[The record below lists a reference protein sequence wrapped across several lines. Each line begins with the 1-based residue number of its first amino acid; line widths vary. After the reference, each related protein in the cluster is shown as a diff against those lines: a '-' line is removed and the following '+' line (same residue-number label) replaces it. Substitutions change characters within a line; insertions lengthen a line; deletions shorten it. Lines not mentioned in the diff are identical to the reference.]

1 MRAVLLATAFCLITV
16 PAFAVDPWAGT
27 ATADIQDTAQVN
39 DVTGGATVVAEE
51 ARSGFGNPFANA
63 STAALDG
70 TDDAAAALNA
80 IAPAAGETNTDA
92 TDAAAVEPAA
102 GTEPVT
108 EDNSGEPV
116 EIAPEDKGTD
126 IVGP

>member
-1 MRAVLLATAFCLITV
+1 MRALLLATAFCLITV

-27 ATADIQDTAQVN
+27 AVETAQVN

-63 STAALDG
+63 SNAALDG

-80 IAPAAGETNTDA
+80 IAPAAGETTDSA
-92 TDAAAVEPAA
+92 DEAAAVEPAA

-116 EIAPEDKGTD
+116 EIAPEDKGPD
-126 IVGP
+126 SGGP

>member
-1 MRAVLLATAFCLITV
+1 MRALLLAATFCLITV

-27 ATADIQDTAQVN
+27 PVETAQVN
-39 DVTGGATVVAEE
+39 DVTGGATVVAED

-63 STAALDG
+63 SNSALDG
-70 TDDAAAALNA
+70 MDDDAATLNT
-80 IAPAAGETNTDA
+80 IAPAAGETTDA
-92 TDAAAVEPAA
+92 DADAAAAVEPAA
-102 GTEPVT
+102 GTEPVI